1 MQPCKVFRGMQS
13 CGLANWQQDPHR
25 SGSRPQAV
33 MSSPYGSCI
42 LRAADL
48 SMLFAGKDRQ
58 VTSASEYLQKTR
70 TYQGLEAPI
79 VGAET
84 KPVIK
89 AVQGQSGR
97 AAQYQHEPSG

>member
-1 MQPCKVFRGMQS
+1 MVK
-13 CGLANWQQDPHR
+13 
-25 SGSRPQAV
+25 
-33 MSSPYGSCI
+33 
-42 LRAADL
+42 AADL
-48 SMLFAGKDRQ
+48 YVPFAGNDRR
-58 VTSASEYLQKTR
+58 VASASEYLQKRR

-79 VGAET
+79 VGAEN